1 MRRGKSDSNH
11 SEICAALRKAGA
23 HVIDLKGVGS
33 GVADIAV
40 LFRGETHWLEIKS
53 GRSAVQRKDATAD
66 RQREFRDR
74 CQERGVH
81 VYIVTTRDEALRAI
95 GARREAND

>member
-23 HVIDLKGVGS
+23 HVIDLKGVGA
-33 GVADIAV
+33 GVADIAA
-40 LFRGETHWLEIKS
+40 LFRGATHWLEVKS
-53 GRSAVQRKDATAD
+53 GRSAVRRKGATAE

-74 CQERGVH
+74 CQEHGVH
-81 VYIVTTRDEALRAI
+81 VYIVTTSDEAVRAI
-95 GARREAND
+95 GAMK